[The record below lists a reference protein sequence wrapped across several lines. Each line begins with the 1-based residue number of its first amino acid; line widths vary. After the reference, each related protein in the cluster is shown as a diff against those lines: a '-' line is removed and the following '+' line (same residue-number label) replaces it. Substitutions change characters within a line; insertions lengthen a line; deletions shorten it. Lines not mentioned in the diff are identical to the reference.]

1 MTSLSLHGVM
11 TSLSLYD
18 VMKSLS
24 LHVVMTSL
32 SLHDVSDVAGVGLQ
46 RVDADVIQQAGDQ
59 SGRGSEVA
67 P

>member
-1 MTSLSLHGVM
+1 MRYYACDLIVM
-11 TSLSLYD
+11 TSRLY
-18 VMKSLS
+18 
-24 LHVVMTSL
+24 
-32 SLHDVSDVAGVGLQ
+32 DVSDVAGVGLQ